1 MLPLEQ
7 STSQIAPHEVPRAA
21 WILMCVLV
29 VVATLLHFLIG
40 QNWVVESII
49 SGNVSGD
56 RLNTRVFASVG
67 LAFISLALFSHF
79 VVKQVMRYFVAPS
92 NARDKT
98 IGPERISSLLVPMA
112 IRFAGTFALLGSLIF
127 FEAVSRNE
135 AVFDVLFWYTTL
147 TTIETVG
154 IVYASR
160 SAMHRHRSPVVLH
173 AIDSDTMSS

>member
-1 MLPLEQ
+1 MFPLEQ
-7 STSQIAPHEVPRAA
+7 STGQITPHEVPRAA
-21 WILMCVLV
+21 WILMCLLV
-29 VVATLLHFLIG
+29 VFATLLHFLIG
-40 QNWVVESII
+40 QTWGAELII
-49 SGNVSGD
+49 RGNVSGD
-56 RLNTRVFASVG
+56 CLNTRVFVSVG

-79 VVKQVMRYFVAPS
+79 IVKQVMRYFVAPS
-92 NARDKT
+92 NSRDQT

-154 IVYASR
+154 IVYGSR
-160 SAMHRHRSPVVLH
+160 
-173 AIDSDTMSS
+173 

>member
-1 MLPLEQ
+1 MLPLGQ
-7 STSQIAPHEVPRAA
+7 STSQITPHEVPRAA
-21 WILMCVLV
+21 WILMCLLV
-29 VVATLLHFLIG
+29 VVGTLLHFLIG
-40 QNWVVESII
+40 QTWVAESI
-49 SGNVSGD
+49 SGNVSGE

-79 VVKQVMRYFVAPS
+79 GVKQVMRYFVAPS
-92 NARDKT
+92 NARDKA

-160 SAMHRHRSPVVLH
+160 STIHRQWLG
-173 AIDSDTMSS
+173 SSEK